1 MQQQIEKLLSDRCM
15 LDRGGM
21 GPRADPAAATGQE
34 GTRGSSCQ
42 AIIAKPR
49 AAGGEPGLDLPLV
62 TGRFTAVTGLTGLDR
77 LRYRPV
83 TNR

>member
-49 AAGGEPGLDLPLV
+49 AAGGEQLEGLCVDV
-62 TGRFTAVTGLTGLDR
+62 
-77 LRYRPV
+77 LRSSA
-83 TNR
+83 